1 MSNTFLK
8 FNSPDLGVLP
18 RFRCLMRLAMMRASV
33 SGKRQW
39 KAGNR
44 LISRTGVENT
54 LTIDSIDYRYI
65 ICVIYTTYRSVN
77 AMMKPARSFS
87 RMNTDFASFKRA
99 LEQGTET

>member
-54 LTIDSIDYRYI
+54 LTIDSIDYTKDTI
-65 ICVIYTTYRSVN
+65 G
-77 AMMKPARSFS
+77 F
-87 RMNTDFASFKRA
+87 TDFLHTLQS
-99 LEQGTET
+99 EQGRLFCR